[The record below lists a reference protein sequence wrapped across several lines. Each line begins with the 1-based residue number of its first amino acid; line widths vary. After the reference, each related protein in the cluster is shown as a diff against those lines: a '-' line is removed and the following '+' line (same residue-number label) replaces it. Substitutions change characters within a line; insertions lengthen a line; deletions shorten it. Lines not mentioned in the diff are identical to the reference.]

1 VLKRLRNLFM
11 TGVLTITPV
20 GLSIYV
26 LVGIFNWL
34 DRVLG
39 QLIQRVLH
47 GMGLPYIPGL
57 GFILL
62 LLLILAV
69 GLLTQLVLGRQ
80 LIRLGQRLVERIPF
94 LSKLARAIRQIMD
107 SVITSRSE
115 VFSQVVLVE
124 YPRPGL
130 WSIGFL
136 TRRAGG
142 EIRERLR
149 PGADNR
155 LLSVFIPT
163 TPNPTSGMLVFV
175 AEDEAVMLSMSVE
188 EAVKLIMSGGALV
201 RQSTAE
207 ERRQRLA
214 AQPSPGQV

>member
-1 VLKRLRNLFM
+1 MLKRLRSLFM